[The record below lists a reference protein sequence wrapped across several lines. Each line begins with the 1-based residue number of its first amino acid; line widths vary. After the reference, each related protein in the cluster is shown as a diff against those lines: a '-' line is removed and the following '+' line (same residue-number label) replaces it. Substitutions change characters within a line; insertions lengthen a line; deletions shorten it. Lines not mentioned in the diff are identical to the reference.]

1 MNGLEAKRLSLYHP
15 KSQVT
20 FNLEYVHCLS
30 PNQKL
35 VFEKLLQSYM
45 FKFEVWWIMEA
56 NTIKKKV
63 S

>member
-20 FNLEYVHCLS
+20 LNLEYVHCLS

-35 VFEKLLQSYM
+35 VFEKLLQSYT
-45 FKFEVWWIMEA
+45 FKFEV
-56 NTIKKKV
+56 
-63 S
+63 